1 MGGDPNKYGYS
12 SGGMRFDAH
21 SQFSWSD
28 GECGKN
34 VIIFGVDNSSSVL
47 IDNIQKDTLVFG
59 EGLVQELDY
68 TANTT
73 GANYLINFTR
83 PGRKFVLSLYY
94 NGSNIFLFVNAV
106 KIQSKIFIN
115 KPYPLFLDNISNDFK
130 IDNIKNTWLKG
141 YVHFFSVDCNIIE
154 YSYIFNENGMTQ
166 KKIIFGFIKKHVH

>member
-83 PGRKFVLSLYY
+83 PRRKFVLSLYY

-141 YVHFFSVDCNIIE
+141 YVHFFLSIVILLNTHT
-154 YSYIFNENGMTQ
+154 YLM
-166 KKIIFGFIKKHVH
+166 KMA